1 MVKSSNITSEVV
13 GEKNQDVFIKFLKQE
28 RDASRQRDRN
38 ADWFDYLLDKDFWEI
53 YPMWT
58 MSRIEDDVLLCEM
71 RKQLVND
78 ERPTICDRCFPV
90 EDQGGHSFRMN
101 YNIDHKEVS
110 DQNAVDENG
119 GI

>member
-1 MVKSSNITSEVV
+1 MDNVK
-13 GEKNQDVFIKFLKQE
+13 D
-28 RDASRQRDRN
+28 RRSRV
-38 ADWFDYLLDKDFWEI
+38 DK
-53 YPMWT
+53 
-58 MSRIEDDVLLCEM
+58 